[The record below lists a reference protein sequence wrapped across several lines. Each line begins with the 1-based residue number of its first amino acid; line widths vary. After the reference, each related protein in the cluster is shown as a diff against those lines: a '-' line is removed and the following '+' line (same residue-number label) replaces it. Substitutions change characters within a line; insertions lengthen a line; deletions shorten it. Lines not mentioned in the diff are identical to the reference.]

1 MSGGG
6 AAVRAA
12 NDGGAATPGCAAS
25 CGSPVL
31 ARYRAPALL
40 VVAALFVA
48 GCTRQDIV
56 AIGVGLDAGS
66 LADAADTP
74 RADAGAPDATATDAG
89 ECRGSGPIVLV
100 GDGTRTCGGRVAA
113 RQFRYAVCT
122 CDDYATS
129 APLTTDSFDSAR
141 GAYVPGGR
149 GGSLGVNGR
158 VAASAPLTLGGALW
172 AGGSGLQAGTGGE
185 IRAASDLRVR
195 GPIESDARIEV
206 GRDAFFGDRARAREL
221 VVTGTL
227 TQAPGASLDVSGTRS
242 IGHSVTAP
250 VVVPAPCGCGVDDIL
265 DVPALV
271 RAHRDDHDGVALG
284 LSPTALANRTGDRT
298 VDLGCGR
305 YYLTAIGGTGALT
318 LRASSRAALFVDG
331 DVSLDAPLVVELSD
345 GADLDLFVAGNLV
358 SSSSVRFGDA
368 DHPARARLYV
378 GGRGTLQLD
387 GDALFGGNLYAP
399 RAELTTSGR
408 VEVFG
413 SLFVR
418 RLAASGPLLVHYD
431 TAVLKAGDGCG
442 APVGPS
448 CASACDCAGGAC
460 NGGTCGACASTADC
474 CAPLFCLGGQCVA
487 DPF

>member
-1 MSGGG
+1 MNIRG
-6 AAVRAA
+6 A
-12 NDGGAATPGCAAS
+12 
-25 CGSPVL
+25 
-31 ARYRAPALL
+31 
-40 VVAALFVA
+40 VAALVVLA
-48 GCTRQDIV
+48 STACTRQDIV
-56 AIGVGLDAGS
+56 ATGPGLDAGS
-66 LADAADTP
+66 PITDAALAD
-74 RADAGAPDATATDAG
+74 DAGMASDGGAPDGGA
-89 ECRGSGPIVLV
+89 CRGSGPIVMV

-122 CDDYATS
+122 CDDYAAA

-141 GAYVPGGR
+141 GAYTPGGR

-195 GPIESDARIEV
+195 GPIESDARLES
-206 GRDAFFGDRARAREL
+206 GRDAYFGDRARAREL

-227 TQAPGASLDVSGTRS
+227 TQAPGAGLDVSGTRS
-242 IGHSVTAP
+242 IGHTVAAP
-250 VVVPAPCGCGVDDIL
+250 VSVPPPCGCGVDDIL
-265 DVPALV
+265 DIPALV
-271 RAHRDDHDGVALG
+271 RAHRDDHEGEALG
-284 LSPTALANRTGDRT
+284 LAPSALANRSGDRT
-298 VDLGCGR
+298 VELGCGR

-318 LRASSRAALFVDG
+318 VRVAARAALFVDG
-331 DVSLDAPLVVELSD
+331 DVSLDAPLVVELAD

-358 SSSSVRFGDA
+358 SSSVIRFGDA
-368 DHPARARLYV
+368 ARPARARLYV

-399 RAELTTSGR
+399 RAELNTSGR

-431 TAVLKAGDGCG
+431 TAVLKAGEGCD

-448 CASACDCAGGAC
+448 CASSCECAGGAC
-460 NGGTCGACASTADC
+460 NGGVCGACATSADC
-474 CAPLFCLGGQCVA
+474 CAPLFCLSGQCVA